1 MEKNQMKDLPQ
12 GFVLDGSNVEP
23 SIPAGFVIDEP
34 KKRTWAGY
42 AGDVAENVP
51 RRFLQGATFGF
62 GEELS
67 SGLAAVPAL
76 FNDKN
81 YSNEY
86 AKNLAFQRAKIQEAK
101 QENPYIGGAAE
112 IGGAIGPGIA
122 AIPKSVLGWAGSGG
136 RLARSLKGA
145 AVGAPVAGASGAVY
159 GFGTG
164 EGSAGQ
170 RLDDAASM
178 GTTSAIAGAALPLG
192 IGAVGA
198 AAPYVGKAISG
209 AVTPRGPQ
217 LTAEQLREIGSQSFK
232 AAEAAGGA
240 LKSNLVDDFITT
252 LSKKAPQTE
261 AGKAIAGESAYS
273 KMLERLESLRGK
285 PMSLEAAQEADSVLG
300 DMAYSTL
307 DKFGKVT
314 NEGRLYQNAQQTLRK
329 MIENAGP
336 EELVNKGAF
345 DTLKEARKFWSA
357 SLRMRDVERIINNA
371 QYFEQP
377 ATAIRTG
384 FRQML
389 RNKDSLK
396 GFTKEEVKA
405 IEKAATT
412 GVVTD
417 LFRLAGSGLGPIISG
432 SAGAVAAG
440 GPAGAL
446 AALPAYAVQ
455 QGAKA
460 IAQGRQMNR
469 AQGVSSAIQKTIEKA
484 TGKNATDLLKIIE
497 NGGNISREAI
507 DALPVAERNNFLSRV
522 MKLPA
527 AQAKKILNRQNNVK
541 E

>member
-1 MEKNQMKDLPQ
+1 MDNFFDKFDNNIE
-12 GFVLDGSNVEP
+12 SNTAPIGNFFDQFDKKE
-23 SIPAGFVIDEP
+23 
-34 KKRTWAGY
+34 KRTWGQY
-42 AGDVAENVP
+42 AADVAENVP

-67 SGLAAVPAL
+67 SALAAAPSL
-76 FNDKN
+76 LNNKDFNT
-81 YSNEY
+81 EY
-86 AKNLAFQRAKIQEAK
+86 AKNLAFQRAKLQEAK
-101 QENPYIGGAAE
+101 QENPYLGGAAE

-122 AIPKSVLGWAGSGG
+122 AVPSSVLRWAGSGG
-136 RLARSLKGA
+136 RLARTIKGA
-145 AVGAPVAGASGAVY
+145 VVGAPVAGASGAVY
-159 GFGTG
+159 GYGTG
-164 EGSAGQ
+164 EGGAKE
-170 RLDDAASM
+170 RLGNAASM
-178 GTTSAIAGAALPLG
+178 GATSAAAGAALPVVG
-192 IGAVGA
+192 SAIGVGA
-198 AAPYVGKAISG
+198 PYIGKVISK
-209 AVTPRGPQ
+209 AVQPRGPQ
-217 LTAEQLREIGSQSFK
+217 LTSEQLREIGSQSFK
-232 AAEAAGGA
+232 SAEAAGGA
-240 LKSNLVDDFITT
+240 LKPNLVDEFITN

-261 AGKAIAGESAYS
+261 AGKAIAGENAYS
-273 KMLERLESLRGK
+273 KMLERLQSLKGK
-285 PMSLEAAQEADSVLG
+285 PMTLEAAQEADSVLG
-300 DMAYSTL
+300 DLAYSTL

-329 MIENAGP
+329 MIEDAGP
-336 EELVNKGAF
+336 EQLVNKGAF

-396 GFTKEEVKA
+396 GFTKEEIKA

-460 IAQGRQMNR
+460 IAQGRQMSR
-469 AQGVSSAIQKTIEKA
+469 AQGVSSAIQKSIEKT
-484 TGKNATDLLKIIE
+484 TGKNAFDLLKMLE
-497 NGGNISREAI
+497 NGGTISREAI
-507 DALPVAERNNFLSRV
+507 DALPDAEKKNFISRV
-522 MKLPA
+522 MKLPVE
-527 AQAKKILNRQNNVK
+527 QARKILTRTDTLK
-541 E
+541 EK